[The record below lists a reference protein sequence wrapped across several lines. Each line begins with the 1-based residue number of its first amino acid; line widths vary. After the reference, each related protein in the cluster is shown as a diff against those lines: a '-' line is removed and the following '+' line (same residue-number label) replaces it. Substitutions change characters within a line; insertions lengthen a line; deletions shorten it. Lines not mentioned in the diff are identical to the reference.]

1 MRQQLLEVVLAIVKL
16 EKIVLFSEVI
26 MPTPEEN
33 ARKKI
38 DIALVEAGW
47 QIQDTDEFNRNASLG
62 VAVRE
67 FQLKSGP
74 CDYLLFV
81 DGKAAGVIEAKKAGV
96 TLSGVAEQSEK
107 YMAALPDHLAKW
119 DSILVFDYES
129 TSDETFFRFL
139 RDPKPRSRRVFSFHK
154 PETLLEWVKDNDTLR
169 GRLRAMPLLDSS
181 GLRDC
186 QVDAIQGLEKSLAED
201 RPRSLIQLATGAGKT
216 FTACSFS
223 YRLIKHAKAKR
234 ILFLVD
240 RNNLGDQT
248 LKEFQN
254 YQPPGA
260 ANRFTDTYI
269 VQHLHSHRIDP
280 DAKVVITTI
289 QRLYSMLRGEEL
301 EEEQEEASA
310 FETWEQEEG
319 EIPPIKYNPQIPIEM
334 FDFIVTD
341 ECHRS
346 IYGLWRQV
354 LEYFDASI
362 IGLTATPSKHTLG
375 FFNQNLVAEYPYERS
390 VADGVNVGYEIY
402 SIRTKVTEDGSKV
415 EVQNT
420 AFQVPVRDKRT
431 RAVRYRELDAD
442 LEYSAKELDRSV
454 VAPNQIRTVLQTYK
468 DRVFSELFPDR
479 TGEWLPKTLIFAK
492 DDNHAEEIVHIA
504 REVFGEGNDFA
515 KKITYRNTG
524 EDPKAMIKAFRV
536 DPFPRIA
543 VTVDMIATGT
553 DIKPVEVLI
562 FMRDVK
568 SEGYYEQMKGR
579 GVRTIPDADLKQVT
593 PDAQTKTRFI
603 LIDAVGVTETKKNAS
618 QPLERKKSVSFDKL
632 IDQIAQGRR
641 DEDALSSLAGRLAV
655 LDRKL
660 DDEDRQRIADM
671 TGGKTP
677 RDLSNALL
685 DAIDPDK
692 QAEVIQTKHGH
703 AAKPEQEAQV
713 IEELTDDACKPF
725 DDPKVRNLLKD
736 IKQKTEMI
744 IDEVTTDELRTA
756 EFDVKHAEERITSF
770 KTFLDENK
778 DEITALQILYNQPAG
793 KRRLTYAQIKEL
805 TQKMKDPPRYL
816 QTADVWQAYKRVNAS
831 VVKGAPV
838 DKQLTEVVA
847 LVRFA
852 LGYDKELVPY
862 ADSVKQRFNLW
873 VGREKKAGRDYT
885 AEQMDWLRLIAD
897 FIAANAEITARDF
910 MEMPSLS
917 DKGGIL
923 QARALFGDGLND
935 MLDELQ
941 GALVA

>member
-1 MRQQLLEVVLAIVKL
+1 MIFLKDSKFYEMIR
-16 EKIVLFSEVI
+16 
-26 MPTPEEN
+26 PEDI
-33 ARKKI
+33 ARSKI
-38 DIALVEAGW
+38 DSLLLSAGW
-47 QIQDTDEFNRNASLG
+47 IIQDPAEFNRNEALG
-62 VAVRE
+62 IAVRE
-67 FQLKSGP
+67 FQLTTGP

-81 DGKAAGVIEAKKAGV
+81 AGKAAGVIEAKKAGA
-96 TLSGVAEQSEK
+96 TLSGVADQSDK
-107 YMAALPDHLAKW
+107 YMGGLPEHLARW
-119 DSILVFDYES
+119 EDLLVFDYES
-129 TSDETFFRFL
+129 SSQETYFRNM
-139 RDPKPRSRRVFSFHK
+139 RDPKPRSRRVFAFHR
-154 PETLLEWVKDNDTLR
+154 PETLHAWLKAPRTLR
-169 GRLRAMPLLDSS
+169 AALAAMPPLDET

-186 QVDAIQGLEKSLAED
+186 QIDAITGLEKSFAAD
-201 RPRSLIQLATGAGKT
+201 NPRSLIQLATGAGKT

-223 YRLIKHAKAKR
+223 YRLIKHAGAKR

-269 VQHLHSHRIDP
+269 VQHLHAPHIDP

-289 QRLYSMLRGEEL
+289 QRLYAMLKGQDIEEDA
-301 EEEQEEASA
+301 EEASA
-310 FETWEQEEG
+310 FETWQTEEG
-319 EIPPIKYNPQIPIEM
+319 EVPPLDYNPTIPIEM

-390 VADGVNVGYEIY
+390 VADGVNVGYEVY
-402 SIRTKVTEDGSKV
+402 RIRTRVTEDGGRV
-415 EVQNT
+415 EVDDAN
-420 AFQVPVRDKRT
+420 FQIPIRDKRT
-431 RAVRYRELDAD
+431 RAVRYQELDAD
-442 LEYSAKELDRSV
+442 LDYAANELDRSV
-454 VAPNQIRTVLQTYK
+454 VAPNQIRTVLETYK
-468 DRVFSELFPDR
+468 NRVFTELFPDR

-492 DDNHAEEIVHIA
+492 DDNHAEEIIHAV

-524 EDPKAMIKAFRV
+524 EKPKELIKAFRV

-579 GVRTIPDADLKQVT
+579 GVRTIPDADLKAVT
-593 PDAQTKTRFI
+593 PDAKTKTRFV
-603 LIDAVGVTETKKNAS
+603 LIDAVGVSETKKNAS
-618 QPLERKKSVSFDKL
+618 QPLERKKSLSFEQL

-641 DEDALSSLAGRLAV
+641 DEDALSSLAGRLAA

-660 DDEDRQRIADM
+660 SEEDRSRITEA
-671 TGGKTP
+671 TGGKSP
-677 RDLSNALL
+677 RDLANLLL
-685 DAIDPDK
+685 DAIDVDK
-692 QAEVIQTKHGH
+692 QVEVIEQTHGPVPT
-703 AAKPEQEAQV
+703 PEQEAET
-713 IEELTDDACKPF
+713 IARLIDEACTPF
-725 DDPKVRNLLKD
+725 DAAPVRNLLKD
-736 IKQKTEMI
+736 IKQKNDI
-744 IDEVTTDELRTA
+744 VIDEVTTDEVRSAGFDLR
-756 EFDVKHAEERITSF
+756 HAEERVTSF
-770 KTFLDENK
+770 KAFIEDNK
-778 DEITALQILYNQPAG
+778 DELTALQIIYNQSYVQQ
-793 KRRLTYAQIKEL
+793 RLTYAAVKEL
-805 TQKMKDPPRYL
+805 TRALTDPPRYL
-816 QTADVWQAYKRVNAS
+816 TTADVWQAYKRLDAS
-831 VVKGAPV
+831 KVKGAPV
-838 DKQLTEVVA
+838 DQQLTEIVS

-852 LGYDKELVPY
+852 LGYDTVLEPFGTRVE
-862 ADSVKQRFNLW
+862 QRFNLW
-873 VGREKKAGRDYT
+873 VGREKNAGRDYT
-885 AEQMDWLRLIAD
+885 PEQMTWLRSIAG
-897 FIAANAEITARDF
+897 FIAANAEIGPSDF
-910 MEMPSLS
+910 MDVPSLS

-923 QARALFGDGLND
+923 KARQLFGSGLND
-935 MLDELQ
+935 LLDELQ

>member
-1 MRQQLLEVVLAIVKL
+1 ML
-16 EKIVLFSEVI
+16 
-26 MPTPEEN
+26 TPEQI
-33 ARKKI
+33 ARQKI
-38 DIALVEAGW
+38 DRLLIAAGW
-47 QIQDTDEFNRNASLG
+47 VLQNPSDFNRNASLG

-67 FQLKSGP
+67 FQLSTGP

-81 DGKAAGVIEAKKAGV
+81 DGKAAGVIEAKKTGV
-96 TLSGVAEQSEK
+96 TLSGVADQSDK
-107 YMAALPDHLAKW
+107 YMGGLPEHLAKW
-119 DSILVFDYES
+119 DDLLIFDYES
-129 TSDETFFRFL
+129 TAAETFFRNT
-139 RDPKPRSRRVFSFHK
+139 RDPKPRSRRIFAFHQ
-154 PETLLEWVKDNDTLR
+154 PATLHAWLKAPKTLR
-169 GRLRAMPLLDSS
+169 AALSDMPPLDET

-186 QVDAIQGLEKSLAED
+186 QIEAINGLEKSLAQD
-201 RPRSLIQLATGAGKT
+201 KPRSLIQLATGAGKT

-223 YRLIKHAKAKR
+223 YRLIKHAGAKR

-254 YQPPGA
+254 FQPPGA

-269 VQHLHSHRIDP
+269 VQQLNAPRIDP

-289 QRLYSMLRGEEL
+289 QRLYAMLRG
-301 EEEQEEASA
+301 QEIEDGIDETSA
-310 FETWEQEEG
+310 FETWQNEEG
-319 EIPPIKYNPQIPIEM
+319 EVPPLDYNPDIPIET

-362 IGLTATPSKHTLG
+362 IGLTATPTKHTLG
-375 FFNQNLVAEYPYERS
+375 FFNQNMVADYPYERS
-390 VADGVNVGYEIY
+390 VADGVNVGYEVYRIK
-402 SIRTKVTEDGSKV
+402 TKITEAGGKV
-415 EVQNT
+415 EIDD
-420 AFQVPVRDKRT
+420 AGFQVPIRDKKT
-431 RAVRYRELDAD
+431 RVVRYQELDAD
-442 LEYSAKELDRSV
+442 LEYTSKELDRSV
-454 VAPNQIRTVLQTYK
+454 VSPNQIRTVLETYK
-468 DRVFSELFPDR
+468 NRVFSELFTDR

-524 EDPKAMIKAFRV
+524 ESPKELIKAFRV

-579 GVRTIPDADLKQVT
+579 GVRTIPDADLRAVT
-593 PDAQTKTRFI
+593 PDAQTKTRFV
-603 LIDAVGVTETKKNAS
+603 LIDAVGVSETKKNAS
-618 QPLERKKSVSFDKL
+618 QPLERKKSMSFDQL
-632 IDQIAQGRR
+632 VDQIAQGRR
-641 DEDALSSLAGRLAV
+641 DEDALSSLAGRLAA

-660 DDEDRQRIADM
+660 SPEDRDRIAQT

-677 RDLSNALL
+677 RDMANDLL
-685 DAIDPDK
+685 DAIDADK
-692 QAEVIQTKHGH
+692 QVERIAQTYGP
-703 AAKPEQEAQV
+703 APTPEQETEV
-713 IEELTDDACKPF
+713 IEKMIDVACTPF
-725 DDPKVRNLLKD
+725 DASPVRNLLKD
-736 IKQKTEMI
+736 IKKQNDII
-744 IDEVTTDELRTA
+744 IDEFTTDELTHA
-756 EFDVKHAEERITSF
+756 DFDMKHAEEKVTSF
-770 KTFLDENK
+770 KTFIEDNK
-778 DEITALQILYNQPAG
+778 DELTALQIIYNQSYAQQ
-793 KRRLTYAQIKEL
+793 RLTYAAIKDL
-805 TQKMKDPPRYL
+805 ARAMKDPPHHL
-816 QTADVWQAYKRVNAS
+816 ITADVWQAYRRLNAAT
-831 VVKGAPV
+831 VKGAPV
-838 DKQLTEVVA
+838 DQQLTELIS

-852 LGYDKELVPY
+852 LGQS
-862 ADSVKQRFNLW
+862 SVLEPFASRVEQRFNLW
-873 VGREKKAGRDYT
+873 IGREKKAGREFSE
-885 AEQMDWLRLIAD
+885 EQMTWLRTIAG
-897 FIAANAEITARDF
+897 FIAANAEIAPSDF
-910 MEMPSLS
+910 MEAPSLS

-923 QARALFGDGLND
+923 KARELFGAGLND